1 MESDSYYISVG
12 RKSNGSNFLGK
23 LFAILLFLLP
33 PFVGAVLLDIGAS
46 ATQNSIS
53 RRWKLPAINSSVS
66 LDPVSLITLF
76 FDAAEKALI
85 ERSGDLTV
93 TACAGLFVNPTT
105 AWSEYGTLYPG
116 EGVRYYNPKRTLTST
131 VEIAQVHKF
140 VTRLAVGR
148 KNVGFIVNLY
158 PRKRVLALSFSWLVI
173 RPFTLLAI
181 LFVAAASRDFIALSA
196 IGALIVGQTIV
207 ILNTI
212 RDGTTKTIENNA
224 SLEKNV
230 FFLANN
236 VTVIVESYGRLFV
249 QACSSQEYKKAEKP
263 VLLEVLSTLVFMT
276 GVLLLGIAG
285 LNSKI
290 AYLVGHALQAIMLSF
305 HSNDVLGTR
314 TLNRITWE
322 VGKPVDRL
330 IRRRREAYLWAT
342 EETTG
347 NTDWLR
353 WWHLADVETLAYLE
367 QTLAKPQGIPPIPI
381 D

>member
-1 MESDSYYISVG
+1 MVSSDSVG
-12 RKSNGSNFLGK
+12 WKSDGNSLCEK
-23 LFAILLFLLP
+23 LVAIVSFLLP
-33 PFVGAVLLDIGAS
+33 PFVGAVLLDTGAS
-46 ATQNSIS
+46 ATHNSIS
-53 RRWKLPAINSSVS
+53 RRWKLPAINSTIS
-66 LDPVSLITLF
+66 LDPVSLVTLF

-148 KNVGFIVNLY
+148 NNVGLIVKLY
-158 PRKRVLALSFSWLVI
+158 PRKRVLALSSSWLVI

-181 LFVAAASRDFIALSA
+181 LFVAAVSQDFIALGA
-196 IGALIVGQTIV
+196 IGALIIGQTVV

-212 RDGTTKTIENNA
+212 RNGTTKTTENNA

-249 QACSSQEYKKAEKP
+249 QACSSQGYKKAERP

-290 AYLVGHALQAIMLSF
+290 AYLVGHALQAIMLSL

-314 TLNRITWE
+314 TLNSVTWE
-322 VGKPVDRL
+322 VGKPVDCL
-330 IRRRREAYLWAT
+330 IRRRREAYLWVT

-347 NTDWLR
+347 NIDWLR
-353 WWHLADVETLAYLE
+353 WWQLADVETLAYLE
-367 QTLAKPQGIPPIPI
+367 QTLARPQQGIPNC
-381 D
+381 